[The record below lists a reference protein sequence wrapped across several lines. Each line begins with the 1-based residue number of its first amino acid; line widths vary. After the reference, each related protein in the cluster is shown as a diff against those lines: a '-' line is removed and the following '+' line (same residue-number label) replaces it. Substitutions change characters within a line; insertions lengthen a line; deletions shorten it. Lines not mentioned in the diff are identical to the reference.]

1 MNAAT
6 AAMFG
11 SAINTS
17 TARDLYP
24 DAPGAS
30 TAQIGSAATPYTTDA
45 SSASGGDPANANAGI
60 VAAGPGLLG
69 QPISWFVIILV
80 LFLILGWVGKK
91 VGGREGETGVHNLK
105 LSGYNILFI
114 SLAAMI
120 GLGALKVVF
129 SRVRIPGLSTFVQSV

>member
-11 SAINTS
+11 SAINKS

-45 SSASGGDPANANAGI
+45 STAAGGDPANTGAVPAGK
-60 VAAGPGLLG
+60 GLLG
-69 QPISWFVIILV
+69 QPLSWFAILLV
-80 LFLILGWVGKK
+80 LFLLLGWVGKK
-91 VGGREGETGVHNLK
+91 VGGREGEVGVHNLK

-114 SLAAMI
+114 TLAAII
-120 GLGALKVVF
+120 GLGAMKVVLTRI
-129 SRVRIPGLSTFVQSV
+129 RVPGLSTFVQSV